1 MKKYIHKLLMGT
13 FFIATFGFGQ
23 PSFTEHVVSNSADGA
38 KFAYAADVD
47 GDGDMDV
54 LSASHNDDKIAWY
67 ENDGSESFTEH
78 AISTSADGA
87 NSVYAADVDGDG
99 DMDVLSSAN
108 FDDKVAWYENDG
120 SQNFTEHVIS
130 TNEADPDSWN
140 YVHFVYAVDVD
151 GDDDMDVVFGCQY
164 HEKVLWFENDGS
176 ENFTEHEISSGG
188 IGNCD
193 GYDVYPTDVD
203 GDGDMDVLSVCNSKI
218 IWYENDGS
226 ENFTA
231 HFISTL
237 DYGVSV
243 YAADVD
249 GDGDVDALSASDG
262 DNKLAWYENDGSEN
276 FTEHVILSSAD
287 YLTFVYAADM
297 DGDGNID
304 VLSSSESD
312 NKIAWYKND
321 GSENFTEYVISTSA
335 DNAKTVHAMDING
348 DGYMDALSASQWDNK
363 IAWYEND
370 GTPPPD
376 CPEDEVEL
384 WGQNYSVENT
394 INLNLSNSGLTGPI
408 PPGIGCLSNLQK
420 LELQNNQLTGSIPS
434 EIGNLTNLTR
444 LWLYDNQLTG
454 EIPDSICS
462 LVENNCNINISNNQ
476 LCPPY
481 PSCIEDYVGEQDTT
495 NCGQVSIIDETL
507 PITYKL
513 YNAYPNPFNPKTTL
527 HYDLPEDAMVNI
539 TIYDMMGRIV
549 SNLVSSQQNAG
560 YKSIQWNATNNIG
573 QPVSAGVYLYSIEA
587 GEFRQTKKMVLLK

>member
-54 LSASHNDDKIAWY
+54 LSASHYDSKIAWY
-67 ENDGSESFTEH
+67 ENDGSEIFTEH
-78 AISTSADGA
+78 IITTSAIQV

-151 GDDDMDVVFGCQY
+151 GDDDMDVVFGCQH

-231 HFISTL
+231 HSISTL

-276 FTEHVILSSAD
+276 FTEHVIPSSAD

-335 DNAKTVHAMDING
+335 NYAKTVHAMDING

-370 GTPPPD
+370 GTPSPD
-376 CPEDEVEL
+376 CLEDEVEL

-394 INLNLSNSGLTGPI
+394 TILDLNNSGLTGPI
-408 PPGIGCLSNLQK
+408 PTEIGCLSNLTT
-420 LELQNNQLTGSIPS
+420 LLLQNNELS
-434 EIGNLTNLTR
+434 
-444 LWLYDNQLTG
+444 G
-454 EIPDSICS
+454 EIPGTICS
-462 LVENNCNINISNNQ
+462 LNVDWTSSNFKIYNNQ

-481 PSCIEDYVGEQDTT
+481 PSCIEEYVGEQDTT
-495 NCGQVSIIDETL
+495 NCGQVSIIDETI
-507 PITYKL
+507 PIAYNL
-513 YNAYPNPFNPKTTL
+513 YNAYPNPFNPVTIL
-527 HYDLPEDAMVNI
+527 RYDLPEDALVNI
-539 TIYDMMGRIV
+539 TIYDMMGRV
-549 SNLVSSQQNAG
+549 VKTMLNSQQNAG
-560 YKSIQWNATNNIG
+560 FKSVRWNATNNAG
-573 QPVSAGVYLYSIEA
+573 QPVSAGLYLYTIQA
-587 GEFRQTKKMVLLK
+587 GDFRQTKKMVLLK